1 MRDIWE
7 SRTSFILASIG
18 SAIGLGN
25 IWRFPYICYANGGG
39 AFLIPYL
46 IALLTAGIPLMILE
60 FSLGHKISRP
70 APMALGSIKKGF
82 EMLGWFALLIGFGIV
97 TYYAVVM
104 GWCFNY
110 LRFSFNHAWGQDTQS
125 FFFNQ
130 FLKISESPLQM
141 GNIQWIIIIGLVL
154 TWICVIAAIW
164 KGPKTV
170 GKVVYFTV
178 IIPWLILI
186 AFVIR
191 GITLPGAVEGIKFYL
206 TPQFSALLD
215 YKVWLAAY
223 SQVFFSLTI
232 GFGVQITYASFLPEK
247 ADVVNNAFLVSFANN
262 ATSFVGGFAVFA
274 TLGYYAQQTGL
285 PVSEVVKSGPQLAFV
300 TYPTIISMLPFAGN
314 IFGILFFLML
324 LTLGIDSAFSLV
336 EGCAASV
343 IDKFKLKRIHVNIGL
358 GIIALLIGIIYTTQ
372 GGLYWLDIVDYFMN
386 NYGLLVVGLLQC
398 FAVGYFYRRQKIQDY
413 LTSQTKDGSVF
424 TLPAQIVELRKY
436 ANEKSD
442 FTIGPWWDFCI
453 KYLTPIVVGSLFLI
467 NVFDRIKNS
476 YGDYSRLA
484 EFLGG
489 WFVLIIFV
497 VVAFIL
503 FRTKRR
509 E

>member
-25 IWRFPYICYANGGG
+25 IWRFPYICYENGGG

-46 IALLTAGIPLMILE
+46 IALLTSGIPLMILE
-60 FSLGHKISRP
+60 FSLGHKFSKP
-70 APMALGSIKKGF
+70 APLALGNIKKGF
-82 EMLGWFALLIGFGIV
+82 EALGWFALLIGFGIV

-110 LRFSFNHAWGQDTQS
+110 LGFSFNLAWGQNTEG

-130 FLKISESPLQM
+130 FLKISESPM
-141 GNIQWIIIIGLVL
+141 HIGGIQWMIVLGLVL
-154 TWICVIAAIW
+154 TWICVIASIW

-178 IIPWLILI
+178 TIPWIILI
-186 AFVIR
+186 VLVIR
-191 GITLPGAVEGIKFYL
+191 GVTLPGAIEGLKFYL
-206 TPQFSALLD
+206 TPKFSALLD

-223 SQVFFSLTI
+223 SQVFFSLTV
-232 GFGVQITYASFLPEK
+232 GFGVQITYASFLKKES
-247 ADVVNNAFLVSFANN
+247 DVVNNAFLVSFANN
-262 ATSFVGGFAVFA
+262 ATSFIGGFAVFA
-274 TLGYYAQQTGL
+274 TLGYYAHQTGL
-285 PVSEVVKSGPQLAFV
+285 PVSEVVQSGPHLAFV
-300 TYPTIISMLPFAGN
+300 TYPTIISMLPFAAS

-336 EGCAASV
+336 EAGAASV
-343 IDKFKLKRIHVNIGL
+343 MSKFKLKRLYVNIGF
-358 GIIALLIGIIYTTQ
+358 GIIAFIIGILYTTR

-386 NYGLLVVGLLQC
+386 NYGLLVVGILQC
-398 FAVGYFYRRQKIQDY
+398 IAIGYFYSHKDLLDY
-413 LTSQTKDGSVF
+413 VNKRTDDKTIFNIPTK
-424 TLPAQIVELRKY
+424 IVELRKY
-436 ANEKSD
+436 ANSKSD
-442 FTIGPWWDFCI
+442 FTIGPWWDFCV
-453 KYLTPIVVGSLFLI
+453 KYLTPIVVGVLFI
-467 NVFDRIKNS
+467 TNIIDRIKTP
-476 YGDYSRLA
+476 YGGYSRLA

-489 WFVLIIFV
+489 WLVLIIFI
-497 VVAFIL
+497 VVAVL
-503 FRTKRR
+503 LYKRKVK

>member
-25 IWRFPYICYANGGG
+25 IWRFPYVCFANGGG
-39 AFLIPYL
+39 AFLIPYFV
-46 IALLTAGIPLMILE
+46 ALLTAGIPIMILE
-60 FSLGHKISRP
+60 FALGHRISRP
-70 APMALGSIKKGF
+70 APIALGQVKKGF
-82 EMLGWFALLIGFGIV
+82 EILGWFALLIGFGIC

-110 LRFSFNHAWGQDTQS
+110 LGFSVNLAWGQNTEA

-130 FLKISESPLQM
+130 FLKISDSPLQI
-141 GNIQWIIIIGLVL
+141 GGIQWMIVLGLAL
-154 TWICVIAAIW
+154 TWICVIGAIW
-164 KGPKTV
+164 KGVKTV

-178 IIPWLILI
+178 IIPWVILI
-186 AFVIR
+186 VLVVR
-191 GITLPGAVEGIKFYL
+191 GITLPGALEGLRFYL

-232 GFGVQITYASFLPEK
+232 GFGVQITYASFLPKE

-262 ATSFVGGFAVFA
+262 ATSFLGGFAVFSV
-274 TLGYYAQQTGL
+274 LGYYAHQTGL
-285 PVSEVVKSGPQLAFV
+285 PVSEVVQSGPHLAFV
-300 TYPTIISMLPFAGN
+300 TYPTIISMLPFAAS

-336 EGCAASV
+336 EAGAASV
-343 IDKFKLKRIHVNIGL
+343 IDKFRVKRIHANVGFA
-358 GIIALLIGIIYTTQ
+358 IIAGVVGIIYTTRS
-372 GGLYWLDIVDYFMN
+372 GLYWLDIVDYFMN
-386 NYGLLVVGLLQC
+386 NYGLLVVGILQC
-398 FAVGYFYRRQKIQDY
+398 FAVGYFYSHKDVQDY
-413 LTSQTKDGSVF
+413 VKTYPHDRSIFSI
-424 TLPAQIVELRKY
+424 PAKIINLRRY
-436 ANEKSD
+436 ANSKSD
-442 FTIGPWWDFCI
+442 FTVGAWWDFCV
-453 KYLTPIVVGSLFLI
+453 KYLTPIVVGILFVTNI
-467 NVFDRIKNS
+467 FDRIS
-476 YGDYSRLA
+476 SPYGGYSRWA

-489 WFVLIIFV
+489 WLVIVVFII
-497 VVAFIL
+497 VAVIL
-503 FRTKRR
+503 YRKKGS

>member
-1 MRDIWE
+1 MKDIWD

-25 IWRFPYICYANGGG
+25 IWRFPYVCYENGGG

-46 IALLTAGIPLMILE
+46 VALLTSGIPLMILE
-60 FSLGHKISRP
+60 FSLGHKYSKP
-70 APMALGSIKKGF
+70 APQALGHVKKPF

-110 LRFSFNHAWGQDTQS
+110 LGYSFNLAWGTNTEA

-130 FLKISESPLQM
+130 FLSISQSPMQLGGLQWM
-141 GNIQWIIIIGLVL
+141 IILGLVL
-154 TWICVIAAIW
+154 TWICIIAAIW
-164 KGPKTV
+164 KGPNTV
-170 GKVVYFTV
+170 GKVVYYTV
-178 IIPWLILI
+178 IIPWVILVI
-186 AFVIR
+186 FVIR
-191 GITLPGAVEGIKFYL
+191 GITLPGAIEGLKFYL
-206 TPQFSALLD
+206 TPQFSALLN

-247 ADVVNNAFLVSFANN
+247 SDVVNNAFLVSFANN
-262 ATSFVGGFAVFA
+262 ATSFIGGFAVFS
-274 TLGYYAQQTGL
+274 TLGYYSYQTGL
-285 PVSEVVKSGPQLAFV
+285 PVSEVVKSGPHLAFV
-300 TYPTIISMLPFAGN
+300 TYPTIISLLPFAGS

-336 EGCAASV
+336 EAGAAS
-343 IDKFKLKRIHVNIGL
+343 IISKFKIKRIHANIGF
-358 GIIALLIGIIYTTQ
+358 GVIALAIGIIYTTK

-386 NYGLLVVGLLQC
+386 NYGLLVVGILQC
-398 FAVGYFYRRQKIQDY
+398 IAIGYFYNTR
-413 LTSQTKDGSVF
+413 
-424 TLPAQIVELRKY
+424 ELREY
-436 ANEKSD
+436 ANSKSD
-442 FTIGPWWDFCI
+442 FTIGAWWDFSI
-453 KYLTPIVVGSLFLI
+453 KYLTPIVVGILFI
-467 NVFDRIKNS
+467 TNIIERFKSS
-476 YGDYSRLA
+476 YSGYTRLA

-489 WFVLIIFV
+489 WLILIIFIV
-497 VVAFIL
+497 IAVLL
-503 FRTKRR
+503 FKRKGK